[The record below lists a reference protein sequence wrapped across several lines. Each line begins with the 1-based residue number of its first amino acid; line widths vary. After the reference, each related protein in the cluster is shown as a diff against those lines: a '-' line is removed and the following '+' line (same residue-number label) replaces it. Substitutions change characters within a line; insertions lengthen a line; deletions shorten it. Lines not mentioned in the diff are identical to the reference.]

1 MEREERVEVVRRLFD
16 AFSRRDADAATEFVD
31 PDVELVV
38 VTAGRTRGGE
48 PYRGVD
54 GLRAYFADV
63 GKVWRELRVI
73 PQEYRTRDDTVL
85 ALGRVYARDLEGSIV
100 DSPAGWIWRVEN
112 GRVVFARVF
121 ERPEEAIAAFD
132 EGEPG

>member
-1 MEREERVEVVRRLFD
+1 M
-16 AFSRRDADAATEFVD
+16 A
-31 PDVELVV
+31 

-48 PYRGVD
+48 PYRGVE
-54 GLRAYFADV
+54 GLRAYFEDV

-73 PQEYRTRDDTVL
+73 PQEYRTRDDIVL
-85 ALGRVYARDLEGSIV
+85 AIGRVYARDFEGSVV

-112 GRVVFARVF
+112 ARVVYARVF

-132 EGEPG
+132 EGEPA